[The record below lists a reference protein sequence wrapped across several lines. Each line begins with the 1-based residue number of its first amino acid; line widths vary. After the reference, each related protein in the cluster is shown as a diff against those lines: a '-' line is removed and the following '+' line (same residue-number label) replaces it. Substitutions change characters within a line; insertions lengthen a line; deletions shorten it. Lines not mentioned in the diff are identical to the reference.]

1 LVLISSASNAQFSMV
16 GYNKMNVKN
25 ENQPEF
31 ISYAK
36 DGAKLNETYI
46 DSEVHYLSIQTILL

>member
-1 LVLISSASNAQFSMV
+1 
-16 GYNKMNVKN
+16 MNVKN

-31 ISYAK
+31 TSYAK

-46 DSEVHYLSIQTILL
+46 DWEVHYLSIQTILL